1 MTYGFIV
8 LNHDEVVGWS
18 KKFNSRYLELREK
31 LFRYAPEHPQQLINL
46 NKDPSTGLRR
56 ILLKNAHRGLLKTRE
71 EAETL
76 MKELQKE
83 YASCPLE
90 IMLME
95 YPDAHE
101 IRWITA

>member
-1 MTYGFIV
+1 MIYGFIV
-8 LNHDEVVGWS
+8 LNHDEAVGWS
-18 KKFNSRYLELREK
+18 KKFSSRYLELREK
-31 LFRYAPEHPQQLINL
+31 LFRYAPENPQQLINL
-46 NKDPSTGLRR
+46 DIDQATGLRR

-71 EAETL
+71 EAEAL

-83 YASCPLE
+83 YPSCPLE

-95 YPDAHE
+95 YPEAHE